1 MGSMTKKSS
10 YWISSGKFT
19 LLERLSLLF
28 TGILNFYLL
37 VRVMDKE
44 DYGTWIIFLTI
55 TTLLDTA
62 RNGFFQ
68 NPLIRFLNN
77 GEETPEQK
85 IKIQYTSFILNLGLS
100 TAFALLMLLVMY
112 PISIAWDNSELFT
125 LFLIYLGTNI
135 VHSFLFHFEYI
146 LKANFRFKGSF
157 LAVLIRGISL
167 IVIIS
172 YYFIT
177 KTHLPIWLLAVYY
190 SISAFIGVIFSYFF
204 VRDIFVIGKSFDRV
218 WARQLFGYGSYT
230 LGSNISAVLLRYID
244 TWMLGIFIS
253 PVAVAVYNVA
263 IRIANLFEVPSMAI
277 ASMLF
282 PKAVQQAKEK
292 GDKAF
297 KDLYEKSV
305 AVIILLVFPFV
316 ILAITFSDQI
326 ILLLAGEEYMETAN
340 ILKVTMLYGLIIPLN
355 KQMGILL
362 EAIGKAK
369 KNMLFVARNA
379 AINFVLNAIAIPIY
393 GTIGAAYAT
402 LATMLIAAV
411 LNQVYMAKHFNV
423 EFLSLPKYLKMYTFM
438 IFSRLKSLSTGI
450 GKQ

>member
-1 MGSMTKKSS
+1 MTKNNS

-19 LLERLSLLF
+19 LLERLTLLS
-28 TGILNFYLL
+28 TGIINFYLL
-37 VRVMDKE
+37 VRVMNKE
-44 DYGTWIIFLTI
+44 DYGIWIFFLTV

-77 GEETPEQK
+77 GDETPEQK
-85 IKIQYTSFILNLGLS
+85 IKIQYTSFLLNLGLS
-100 TAFALLMLLVMY
+100 TAFSALLLLIMY
-112 PISIAWDNSELFT
+112 PVSLAWKNSELFK

-157 LAVLIRGISL
+157 LAVLVRGISL
-167 IVIIS
+167 IIIIA

-190 SISAFIGVIFSYFF
+190 SISAFFGVIISYFF
-204 VRDIFVIGKSFDRV
+204 VRDIFKISRNYDRI
-218 WARQLFGYGSYT
+218 WAKQLFGYGSYT
-230 LGSNISAVLLRYID
+230 LGSNISAVMLRYID
-244 TWMLGIFIS
+244 TWMIAFFIS
-253 PVAVAVYNVA
+253 PVAVALYNVA

-282 PKAVQQAKEK
+282 PKAVQEAKEK
-292 GDKAF
+292 GEAAF
-297 KDLYEKSV
+297 KELYEKSV

-316 ILAITFSDQI
+316 ILVISFSDQI
-326 ILLLAGEEYMETAN
+326 IYLLAGKEYMETAN

-379 AINFVLNAIAIPIY
+379 AINFILNTIAIPLY

-402 LATMLIAAV
+402 LTTMLIAAI
-411 LNQVYMAKHFNV
+411 LNQIYMAKNFNV
-423 EFLSLPKYLKMYTFM
+423 EFLSLPRYLKVYSFM
-438 IFSRLKSLSTGI
+438 IINRLKSLSTGVD
-450 GKQ
+450 K

>member
-1 MGSMTKKSS
+1 MTKNNS

-19 LLERLSLLF
+19 LLERLSLLS
-28 TGILNFYLL
+28 TGIINFYLL
-37 VRVMDKE
+37 VRVMNKE
-44 DYGTWIIFLTI
+44 DYGIWIFFLTV

-77 GEETPEQK
+77 GDETPEQK
-85 IKIQYTSFILNLGLS
+85 VKIQYTSFLLNLGLS
-100 TAFALLMLLVMY
+100 TAFSVLILLIMY
-112 PISIAWDNSELFT
+112 PVSLAWKNSELFI

-157 LAVLIRGISL
+157 LAVLVRGVSL
-167 IVIIS
+167 IIIIA
-172 YYFIT
+172 YYFFT

-190 SISAFIGVIFSYFF
+190 SISAFLGVITSYFF
-204 VRDIFVIGKSFDRV
+204 VRDIFKIGRNYDRV
-218 WARQLFGYGSYT
+218 WAKQLFGYGSYT
-230 LGSNISAVLLRYID
+230 LGSNISAVTLRYID
-244 TWMLGIFIS
+244 TWMIAFFIS
-253 PVAVAVYNVA
+253 PVAVALYNVA
-263 IRIANLFEVPSMAI
+263 IRISNLFEVPSMAI

-282 PKAVQQAKEK
+282 PKAVQEAKEK
-292 GDKAF
+292 GEAAF

-316 ILAITFSDQI
+316 ILVISFSDQI
-326 ILLLAGEEYMETAN
+326 IYLLAGKEYMETAN

-362 EAIGKAK
+362 EAVGKAK
-369 KNMLFVARNA
+369 KNMFFVARNA
-379 AINFVLNAIAIPIY
+379 AINFVLNAIAIPLY

-402 LATMLIAAV
+402 LTTMLIAAI
-411 LNQVYMAKHFNV
+411 LNQIYMAKNFNV
-423 EFLSLPKYLKMYTFM
+423 EFLSLPRYLKVYSFM
-438 IFSRLKSLSTGI
+438 IINRLKSLSTGVD
-450 GKQ
+450 K